1 MPERRGR
8 WGVLVA
14 VLLGAVLIAPAVG
27 AGGVAASSAAPA
39 QLQEDTNASESSSEW
54 TVDGLRELGPHP
66 SGAPTSL
73 RPVGDAGGYWIQ
85 YVPVGLMVDD
95 TPDQRVNAAPNTVI
109 QRPYLYLN
117 SFRGWDSET
126 VEKTVHVVSWKPG
139 TVERETA
146 NGTVQETAPVDV
158 VHRTVE
164 VTLEG
169 GTYDAAKV
177 KLPSAYGESK
187 YVTLWIEGERD
198 ETQWVFRTETSKA
211 TQEIPMSTA
220 GGLVLWGGWN
230 IGLSML
236 ATTVLM
242 VLADRY
248 VLKKIGAGPR
258 VSPLEWGFFGFAA
271 LFLGGVVFY
280 QGVINTLVSR
290 PYLLGVLGGLG
301 VGLLAITVFSSEGEE
316 ALFIQFRPQEGTTA
330 ADGTGDLRVAN
341 EVHTV
346 VERERDGKK
355 VIPRKGWLAALAR
368 AWPGVDA
375 TPVLEFDA
383 HHQRKA
389 EAARDVEMPD
399 DAGVWDRIR
408 TRFFGSVER
417 GDEYDVVYVIDP
429 LADDVVQ
436 YQKETFEVST
446 PDVVE
451 WPDVD
456 EEPERDVGGVT
467 VPRVEWGRL
476 GLGVAVLGVVYALTL
491 GFVGSATW
499 AWLGTFA
506 TLGVMFV
513 RPVTGS
519 ALAELAPAQ
528 FDAVIATRMGLLEGY
543 SEKSDAEYFQKEL
556 HREKAK
562 RRAESRQATETED
575 ETIFAE
581 LAEEIAPRRRDA
593 PEDVDEGGVAGDD

>member
-39 QLQEDTNASESSSEW
+39 QLQEDTNASESSSGW

-85 YVPVGLMVDD
+85 YVPTGLMVSD
-95 TPDQRVNAAPNTVI
+95 TPDSRVNAAPNTVI
-109 QRPYLYLN
+109 ERPYVYLN
-117 SFRGWDSET
+117 SFRGWDSDQ
-126 VEKTVHVVSWKPG
+126 KDATVHVVSWKPG

-146 NGTVQETAPVDV
+146 NGTVQETVPVDV
-158 VHRTVE
+158 VQRETE
-164 VTLEG
+164 VSLEG
-169 GTYDAAKV
+169 GTYDSAKV
-177 KLPSAYGESK
+177 RIPESYGESK
-187 YVTLWIEGERD
+187 YVTMWIEGERA
-198 ETQWVFRTETSKA
+198 ETQWVFRSETSKA

-242 VLADRY
+242 VLADRHL
-248 VLKKIGAGPR
+248 LKKIGSGPQ
-258 VSPLEWGFFGFAA
+258 VSPLEWAFFAFAA
-271 LFLGGVVFY
+271 VFLGGVVFY

-290 PYLLGVLGGLG
+290 PYLLGVLGGIG
-301 VGLLAITVFSSEGEE
+301 VGLLAITVFSDDGEE

-346 VERERDGKK
+346 VERDRDGKK
-355 VIPRKGWLAALAR
+355 VVPRKGWLAALAR

-383 HHQRKA
+383 NHQRKA

-408 TRFFGSVER
+408 TRFLGSIES
-417 GDEYDVVYVIDP
+417 GDEYDVVYIVDP

-436 YQKETFEVST
+436 YQKETFAVET

-451 WPDVD
+451 WPDPE

-467 VPRVEWGRL
+467 IPRVEWGRL
-476 GLGVAVLGVVYALTL
+476 GLGVAVVGSVYALTL
-491 GFVGSATW
+491 GFVGSETW
-499 AWLGTFA
+499 AYLGAFGA
-506 TLGVMFV
+506 LGVMFV
-513 RPVTGS
+513 RPVEGR
-519 ALAELAPAQ
+519 ALVELAPAQ

-575 ETIFAE
+575 ETIFGE
-581 LAEEIAPRRRDA
+581 LAEEMAPQREGDA
-593 PEDVDEGGVAGDD
+593 DDLEGGVAGDD